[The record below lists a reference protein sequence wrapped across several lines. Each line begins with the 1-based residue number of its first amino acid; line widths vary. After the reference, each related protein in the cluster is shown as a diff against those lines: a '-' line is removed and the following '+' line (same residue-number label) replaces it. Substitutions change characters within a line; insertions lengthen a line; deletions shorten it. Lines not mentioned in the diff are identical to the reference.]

1 MKILGQILGILSKF
15 DRGRGLALSFLAEA
29 KGNQKNDFLTEA
41 EAEGKTSILGP
52 DRDRGRGRGL
62 GRTPYIPKVGNMG
75 NDITWGFLGDMG
87 IFAAEGLKNFSY
99 FRIKKN

>member
-29 KGNQKNDFLTEA
+29 EGNQRNDFLT

-52 DRDRGRGRGL
+52 DRGRGRGL